1 MIPPFKKR
9 LNVDITS
16 RLKDIGFEK
25 KGIIYVFSNNQD
37 SALSLNIT
45 SRRSYE
51 KNVIVLSVHVGVSI
65 QSVNRLFIRLN
76 NLPEKNRYIS
86 EYMFIVGSN
95 LGYLMP
101 EKGYK
106 EWFFNEFTY
115 SEETLNEMV
124 DTIKKYAFHY
134 YEGRNSLESLCHYV
148 YETNEI
154 NTQIRRDEYYPII
167 LYLSDKKNE
176 AIRYVTQIRDSKRYE
191 GPDGENYIRFTENFL
206 QLTKM

>member
-1 MIPPFKKR
+1 MVPPFKKR

-37 SALSLNIT
+37 SSLSLNIT
-45 SRRSYE
+45 SRRSTK
-51 KNVIVLSVHVGVSI
+51 KNVVILSVHVGVSI
-65 QSVNRLFIRLN
+65 RSVNRLFLLLN
-76 NLPEKNRYIS
+76 NLPKNNPYVS
-86 EYMFIVGSN
+86 EDMFIVGCN

-106 EWFFNEFTY
+106 EWFFNESTY

-124 DTIKKYAFHY
+124 NTIKKYAFHY
-134 YEGRNSLESLCHYV
+134 YENRNSLETLCYYV
-148 YETNEI
+148 LETNEI
-154 NTQIRRDEYYPII
+154 ITHIRRDEYYPII

-176 AIRYVTQIRDSKRYE
+176 AISYVTQIRDCKRYE
-191 GPDGENYIRFTENFL
+191 GLDGENYSKFTENFL
-206 QLTKM
+206 QLTKL

>member
-1 MIPPFKKR
+1 MITPFKKR

-76 NLPEKNRYIS
+76 NLPEK
-86 EYMFIVGSN
+86 
-95 LGYLMP
+95 
-101 EKGYK
+101 K
-106 EWFFNEFTY
+106 
-115 SEETLNEMV
+115 
-124 DTIKKYAFHY
+124 
-134 YEGRNSLESLCHYV
+134 SL
-148 YETNEI
+148 
-154 NTQIRRDEYYPII
+154 
-167 LYLSDKKNE
+167 
-176 AIRYVTQIRDSKRYE
+176 
-191 GPDGENYIRFTENFL
+191 YIRIHVYRRKQSWVFNAR
-206 QLTKM
+206 KRI